1 MAAAFIGL
9 GANLGDRKGNIA
21 RAKKM
26 LKELPGVDILRESSI
41 EETKA
46 VDVTDQPDFLNQI
59 VMVRTDIPPLE
70 LLRSMLDIES
80 AMGRVRTLHRG
91 PRVIDLDLL
100 LYGGETMD
108 TVELRL
114 PHPEIVRRPFVL
126 KQLLEISPGLREPVT
141 GKPYREVYDAALE
154 KHQ

>member
-80 AMGRVRTLHRG
+80 AMGRVRTVRGG

-126 KQLLEISPGLREPVT
+126 KQLLEISPGLREPAT

>member
-80 AMGRVRTLHRG
+80 AMGRVRTVRGG

>member
-9 GANLGDRKGNIA
+9 GANLGDRNGNIA

-26 LKELPGVDILRESSI
+26 LRELPGVDILRESSI

-80 AMGRVRTLHRG
+80 AMGRVRTVRGG

-154 KHQ
+154 KHL